1 MQTWRSGLTA
11 AMVLWSGI
19 MVPTYAQDSARMF
32 PIWGE
37 EAKAAG
43 YEIPEPFGLN
53 ISHMQVKQGI
63 QVDSI
68 SFSGLQSGLNL
79 GSLPVGGGLG
89 SVMSPQGQLGLTL
102 NPVVRETR
110 QRSDTTTLR
119 ADMWVFPFLNL
130 YGLVG
135 KTSGRTDS
143 MLDMNVGLQGNAGV
157 SVHQPKVVAD
167 HLTPLL
173 CSKLNVDCSKPFT
186 EKLVHGAIT
195 QALKKNPDL
204 SLPIA
209 ADFKLTD
216 IHFPLEFHGDTF
228 GLGFVLAG
236 GYGNWFALTDV
247 SYTQTKMDIL
257 DGKIDALVASPRVG
271 YQFSVLDRP
280 LRIWAGGMYQ
290 SIDQSF
296 SGNIAD
302 LALPANLKQ
311 MLLLVDPS
319 KSGKFHVEQHL
330 ESPWN
335 TLLGAQYQITPNL
348 LLLTEWGLGKRTSA
362 FFTLDMRF

>member
-11 AMVLWSGI
+11 AMVLWSGM

-68 SFSGLQSGLNL
+68 SFSGLPSKIEIPTNIPL
-79 GSLPVGGGLG
+79 GISAENIKLMPI
-89 SVMSPQGQLGLTL
+89 
-102 NPVVRETR
+102 VRETK
-110 QRSDTTTLR
+110 QRSDTSTLR
-119 ADMWVFPFLNL
+119 ADMWVFPFLNV

-135 KTSGRTDS
+135 KTKGRTDS
-143 MLDMNVGLQGNAGV
+143 ILDMRV
-157 SVHQPKVVAD
+157 SLDVKIN
-167 HLTPLL
+167 
-173 CSKLNVDCSKPFT
+173 KLSIPVPTIDIK
-186 EKLVHGAIT
+186 
-195 QALKKNPDL
+195 
-204 SLPIA
+204 
-209 ADFKLTD
+209 D

-280 LRIWAGGMYQ
+280 LRIWVGGMYQ

-296 SGNIAD
+296 SGNIVD
-302 LALPANLKQ
+302 LTLPTELKEILAW
-311 MLLLVDPS
+311 MDRS

>member
-11 AMVLWSGI
+11 AMVLWSGM

-37 EAKAAG
+37 EARAAG

-79 GSLPVGGGLG
+79 GSLPVSGGLG

-143 MLDMNVGLQGNAGV
+143 MLDMNVGIQGQPTLQIHNPQIA
-157 SVHQPKVVAD
+157 AD
-167 HLTPLL
+167 IFTPIV
-173 CSKLNVDCSKPFT
+173 CGSFADCST
-186 EKLVHGAIT
+186 ERKKNGINK
-195 QALKKNPDL
+195 ALKFLLKNKPNIP
-204 SLPIA
+204 LPIA
-209 ADFKLTD
+209 TDFKLTD

-257 DGKIDALVASPRVG
+257 DGKIDALVASPRLG

-280 LRIWAGGMYQ
+280 LRVWAGGMYQ

>member
-1 MQTWRSGLTA
+1 MQKWRTGLA
-11 AMVLWSGI
+11 AVMVMWSG
-19 MVPTYAQDSARMF
+19 MMAPGHAAESARMF
-32 PIWGE
+32 PIWGD

-68 SFSGLQSGLNL
+68 AFSGL
-79 GSLPVGGGLG
+79 
-89 SVMSPQGQLGLTL
+89 SPRIAISPRLSAENIKLMPT
-102 NPVVRETR
+102 VRETK
-110 QRSDTTTLR
+110 QRSDTSTLR
-119 ADMWVFPFLNL
+119 ADMWVFPFLNV

-135 KTSGRTDS
+135 KTEGRTDS
-143 MLDMNVGLQGNAGV
+143 LLDMQIALDV
-157 SVHQPKVVAD
+157 
-167 HLTPLL
+167 
-173 CSKLNVDCSKPFT
+173 KLN
-186 EKLVHGAIT
+186 KLSIPVQIP
-195 QALKKNPDL
+195 LEN
-204 SLPIA
+204 
-209 ADFKLTD
+209 

-271 YQFSVLDRP
+271 YQFSVWDRP
-280 LRIWAGGMYQ
+280 LRVWAGGMYQ

-302 LALPANLKQ
+302 LSLPANLKQ
-311 MLLLVDPS
+311 MLLLVDPN

-335 TLLGAQYQITPNL
+335 TLLGAQYQITPTL
-348 LLLTEWGLGKRTSA
+348 LLLTEWGLGQRTSA

>member
-11 AMVLWSGI
+11 AMVLWSGM

-89 SVMSPQGQLGLTL
+89 SIMSPQGQLGLTL

-143 MLDMNVGLQGNAGV
+143 MLDMNVGIQGNAGV
-157 SVHQPKVVAD
+157 SVHQPKVAAEKMVSSI
-167 HLTPLL
+167 
-173 CSKLNVDCSKPFT
+173 CSIKNCAGG
-186 EKLVHGAIT
+186 EKLLSYLA
-195 QALKKNPDL
+195 ADYFKKNPDL

-228 GLGFVLAG
+228 GLGLVLAG

-257 DGKIDALVASPRVG
+257 DGKIDALVASPRLG

>member
-11 AMVLWSGI
+11 AMVLWSG
-19 MVPTYAQDSARMF
+19 MTVPTYAQDSARMF

-68 SFSGLQSGLNL
+68 SFSGL
-79 GSLPVGGGLG
+79 LPKVAIMPGIAAENIKLA
-89 SVMSPQGQLGLTL
+89 PT
-102 NPVVRETR
+102 VRETK
-110 QRSDTTTLR
+110 QRSDTSTLR
-119 ADMWVFPFLNL
+119 ADMWVFPFLNV

-135 KTSGRTDS
+135 KTDGRTDS
-143 MLDMNVGLQGNAGV
+143 ILDMQGSLDV
-157 SVHQPKVVAD
+157 
-167 HLTPLL
+167 
-173 CSKLNVDCSKPFT
+173 KLH
-186 EKLVHGAIT
+186 KLSIPV
-195 QALKKNPDL
+195 
-204 SLPIA
+204 PIEI
-209 ADFKLTD
+209 KD

-228 GLGFVLAG
+228 GLGLVLAG

-257 DGKIDALVASPRVG
+257 DGKIDALVASPRLG